1 MKNRILASLI
11 FSFFALSLLS
21 GCKGKEDD
29 PAPTPQST
37 IKIISVTPSTGL
49 VDGQST
55 SFDVEVEYN
64 LKTSDQG
71 ELNVGFNTNSPQVY
85 SMDISASHVVARGTG
100 TYTFTVTATPKNWGG
115 TQRFQ
120 AYVNLAKYPH
130 APTYY
135 PVAGDTE
142 NLSF

>member
-1 MKNRILASLI
+1 MKNRILASII
-11 FSFFALSLLS
+11 FSFFALSLLN

-29 PAPTPQST
+29 PAPSVQST

-64 LKTSDQG
+64 LRTSDQG
-71 ELNVGFNTNSPQVY
+71 EIKVGFNSTDASYY
-85 SMDISASHVVARGTG
+85 SMIISSAHDVVRGSG
-100 TYTFTVTATPKNWGG
+100 TYTFTVDATPKNWGG
-115 TQRFQ
+115 NKHFQ
-120 AYVNLAKYPH
+120 VYVNLAKTPH
-130 APTYY
+130 GSSYY
-135 PVAGDTE
+135 PVAADIE